1 MLLYANYTSKKM
13 KKNLDQK
20 WPLGLEESNPYA
32 SPGKNK
38 TKNSTILLFC
48 GFSQGNF
55 A

>member
-1 MLLYANYTSKKM
+1 MPIIPQKKM